1 MARDFSEQAFWAAIT
16 VLRKE
21 PSSNLATAAMVVPAG
36 EQTASLIR
44 PDVYRSLIPFSCTK
58 NGLGS
63 KFISLGT
70 RHTVINSCVSHC
82 FNKHIDISR

>member
-36 EQTASLIR
+36 EQTAS
-44 PDVYRSLIPFSCTK
+44 F
-58 NGLGS
+58 
-63 KFISLGT
+63 
-70 RHTVINSCVSHC
+70 NSPGCLPVS
-82 FNKHIDISR
+82 NTI